1 MEITKFRI
9 SRPETETE
17 DDLDLHKSQFTT
29 RDGRGEEARTS
40 FFYELPFSLCS
51 HSKGVS
57 SFVLFKFLQKTR
69 CTCQPNMTAETAS
82 AELSRDATV
91 EERDVRDID
100 SIMEGKQSKP
110 VKQVIPLETEAMR
123 MKQKCKDLKQKITEI
138 EKQNQVRA
146 IGVSRAKDSISR
158 LRFEYSS
165 LLELIEY
172 KATQLPLPELKKIK
186 PESISA
192 ESIESLTMEDIAQ
205 LLSKSPADLSNIK
218 KILPNALGDLI
229 AERQQQYINS
239 ASHGDSSSS
248 SRNRRKRPLPTPSA
262 ASVRKK
268 MRDPR
273 EPKRPTNAYLFFC
286 DAERDRVKAEW
297 AEAHPNE
304 HIDLSKAMTEAW
316 KKMSDENKRPYFEM
330 YEKDKERYQKAI
342 KEYAHIKEQELL
354 EGSTPIPEKATLS
367 VADAKPILKA
377 DSASAS
383 GSVEPETPASAA
395 FDMDTPEGDI
405 SQLDDNMDET
415 LEEAVD
421 NVKKTVIEDEDAV
434 ADADIDENEDE
445 GEDIDVDE
453 EDEDEGRDD
462 SVASINPLA
471 LPSEDG
477 PTDLNSDLPEEEE
490 EEVEEEDE
498 GNPQTDLTD
507 ADNGDYEDE
516 EANQSTTMKSDLDS
530 FHDGSDA

>member
-1 MEITKFRI
+1 M
-9 SRPETETE
+9 
-17 DDLDLHKSQFTT
+17 
-29 RDGRGEEARTS
+29 
-40 FFYELPFSLCS
+40 
-51 HSKGVS
+51 
-57 SFVLFKFLQKTR
+57 
-69 CTCQPNMTAETAS
+69 
-82 AELSRDATV
+82 
-91 EERDVRDID
+91 
-100 SIMEGKQSKP
+100 
-110 VKQVIPLETEAMR
+110 
-123 MKQKCKDLKQKITEI
+123 
-138 EKQNQVRA
+138 
-146 IGVSRAKDSISR
+146 
-158 LRFEYSS
+158 
-165 LLELIEY
+165 
-172 KATQLPLPELKKIK
+172 
-186 PESISA
+186 
-192 ESIESLTMEDIAQ
+192 
-205 LLSKSPADLSNIK
+205 
-218 KILPNALGDLI
+218 
-229 AERQQQYINS
+229 
-239 ASHGDSSSS
+239 
-248 SRNRRKRPLPTPSA
+248 
-262 ASVRKK
+262 
-268 MRDPR
+268 
-273 EPKRPTNAYLFFC
+273 
-286 DAERDRVKAEW
+286 
-297 AEAHPNE
+297 
-304 HIDLSKAMTEAW
+304 
-316 KKMSDENKRPYFEM
+316 
-330 YEKDKERYQKAI
+330 
-342 KEYAHIKEQELL
+342 
-354 EGSTPIPEKATLS
+354 
-367 VADAKPILKA
+367 ADAKPILKA

-490 EEVEEEDE
+490 EEVEDEDE